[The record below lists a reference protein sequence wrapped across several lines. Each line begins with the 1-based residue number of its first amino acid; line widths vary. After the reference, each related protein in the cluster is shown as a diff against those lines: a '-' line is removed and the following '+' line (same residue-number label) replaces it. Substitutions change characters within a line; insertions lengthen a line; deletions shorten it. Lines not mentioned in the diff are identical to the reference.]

1 MNSQMQPLSGKNPSL
16 VQVSG
21 APLAVIDAV
30 QLLGNASGVVILHG
44 NETYKLTRTKQN
56 KLLLTKCH
64 HEILDGSLGIHQL

>member
-1 MNSQMQPLSGKNPSL
+1 MQPLSGKTPSL
-16 VQVSG
+16 VEVSG
-21 APLAVIDAV
+21 ARLAVIDAG

-64 HEILDGSLGIHQL
+64 DEIVDASLGLHHL